1 MTFSDEQIAEL
12 EAVRAKLEV
21 RMVEKPRR
29 YQHSLGVAKTAYEI
43 ARAYDVDCFS
53 AALAG
58 LLHDWDKVLDDHE
71 LLVRA
76 AQYGVRVS
84 GSPSAA
90 VGLLHG
96 PVASYELPH
105 IFEGIDASVCQA
117 VARHTVGAVDMT
129 PLDMVVFVADAIEP
143 GRHGDYA
150 ERLRAMVGESSL
162 EELFFQ
168 TFAQGLVYVISGGRY
183 LYPTAIDIYNAYA
196 AKRTR

>member
-1 MTFSDEQIAEL
+1 MTLSDEQIAEL
-12 EAVRAKLEV
+12 EAVCAKLEV

-29 YQHSLGVAKTAYEI
+29 YQPPLGVAKTAYEI

-58 LLHDWDKVLDDHE
+58 FCDWDKVLDDHE

-76 AQYGVRVS
+76 AQYGAR
-84 GSPSAA
+84 
-90 VGLLHG
+90 
-96 PVASYELPH
+96 VASSPPPPWGCCTVLLLFGELPH
-105 IFEGIDASVCQA
+105 IFRGHPTSVTRRSQGTRGRSGRHDA
-117 VARHTVGAVDMT
+117 ARHGRVRRRCDRAR
-129 PLDMVVFVADAIEP
+129 PSRRLRRAPA
-143 GRHGDYA
+143 RHGGGVFLK
-150 ERLRAMVGESSL
+150 R
-162 EELFFQ
+162 LFFQ